1 MWIFSP
7 KPVPTIATP
16 IACCSMEELGDDDMD
31 LPQKPNGEGILVK
44 FTLFSLNCHKDYQ
57 YQQE

>member
-1 MWIFSP
+1 
-7 KPVPTIATP
+7 
-16 IACCSMEELGDDDMD
+16 MEELGDDDMD